1 MKEYDRVIVTVEKE
15 KYVCDGVHK
24 GMEGWICDAR
34 IICNQRLVCF
44 DGGEV
49 NPFPIIPIKEEDLKV
64 VWESHERQVGDKI
77 ILLVSKYQNIG
88 FNKGLKG
95 ILLAKEPNDK
105 WLVRFAK
112 QEGLAQET
120 ELYID
125 KNDFFV
131 DD

>member
-1 MKEYDRVIVTVEKE
+1 MKEYDRVVVTVEKE

-34 IICNQRLVCF
+34 IIYNQRLVCF

-64 VWESHERQVGDKI
+64 VWESHERQVGDP
-77 ILLVSKYQNIG
+77 ILLLSEEYQNLG
-88 FNKGLKG
+88 LHKGSKG
-95 ILLAKEPNDK
+95 ILFAKKPNNK
-105 WLVRFAK
+105 WIVRFYE
-112 QEGLAQET
+112 QNLNLT
-120 ELYID
+120 ID
-125 KNDFFV
+125 GNDFIV